1 MQIKRARERI
11 VMSLWIIFLLF
22 APTSATTQSNSM
34 KVSLNL
40 KSASVKEFFD
50 AVKAQTGLNFIYNT
64 EQVKSMS
71 RITIQSKGQPITE
84 VLDKVLANTG
94 YTYEIEGNI
103 VTIVYKQS
111 KEKKKIITGVV
122 VDEGGEPLPG
132 VTVLIMGKERN
143 IGTMTDA
150 EGAFSL
156 GLPDKN
162 VIVRISFVGMQPIE
176 IHTAKLNLDKTHTFR
191 LKPDSKQLD
200 EVVVTGYAKISKNSF
215 TGTSV
220 TVSAD
225 QLMSVSKTNV
235 LGALQVF
242 DPSFRIAENNLAGS
256 NPNNVPELYIR
267 GRSGIGTTELDAES
281 LSKSALKDNPNL
293 PTFIMDG
300 FEISVQK
307 LYDMDPSRI
316 ESITIL
322 KDAAAT
328 AMYGSRAANGVV
340 VITTVTPKAGNI
352 NVDYNFTG
360 TLEVPDLTDYNLM
373 NACEKLQTE
382 VAAGLFQADPDEDNY
397 VENQNSLTK
406 LYNAKLNNVVRGVD
420 TYWLSKPLRTVFNQK
435 HSIYLD
441 GGTENLRW
449 GADLSY
455 NSGEGVMKG
464 SYRDRMSGGLSLSY
478 RLGSFQVR
486 NYFSYTYTN
495 SEESP
500 YGSFSSYTSKQ
511 PYDEYL
517 DENGKYLKDT
527 YPWNGGSTGYENPL
541 YEATLNSYDRS
552 KSWELINN
560 TELLWNITP
569 YLLLKGQFSVTKSN
583 SDSRTFVDP
592 RSRSDRNSS
601 TKLSSTNVVSGW
613 LDIATANS
621 LTWDA
626 TATLSYNRNI
636 KKNSLNFLVG
646 INATSSTGDSMG
658 LTYKG
663 FPSGEL
669 SSPGFANELSGLPS
683 NSDSKSRLFGAL
695 GTFNY
700 SYDNIYLADAS
711 VRFDGSSEFGAN
723 QRFAPFFSGGLG
735 LNLHNYEYMKQFEW
749 MNRFKIRGTYGMTGK
764 VNFSPYDAQTIY
776 SIVTDNWFKTG
787 LGANLMALGN
797 RGLGWEKTHNLDF
810 GIDLD
815 LFNGLIQMDFSYYH
829 KKTVD
834 LVNSVTLPSST
845 GFTSYKDNIGEVLNK
860 GFEVQMR
867 STLLNNKDWL
877 VAVFANLAHNENTIT
892 KISDSMKE
900 YNRRVMDK
908 YADYNSAFNRGKEE
922 YADTYLQYVEGGS
935 LTSIFAVRSLGINPS
950 NGREVFMRPDGTIT
964 YDWSAADQVVVGNQE
979 PKIQGTFGFNLR
991 WKQFTLFSTFLYECG
1006 GQRYNSTLV
1015 DKVENARISSN
1026 NVDRRVLT
1034 GRWQKPG
1041 DVVPYGRFTKGI
1053 VSVTRPTSRFVQD
1066 YNMLS
1071 FNSLTLGYEFDHTAW
1086 MKKAHIGMLRVELS
1100 GNDLFHLS
1108 TVRVE
1113 RGLDYPYARSFSAS
1127 LKASF

>member
-1 MQIKRARERI
+1 M
-11 VMSLWIIFLLF
+11 LCLF
-22 APTSATTQSNSM
+22 ALSMVLSAWALPPDEKKVTLDLKDVPMETFLNTVKQKAGINMLYNSQM
-34 KVSLNL
+34 FKGVEP
-40 KSASVKEFFD
+40 VT
-50 AVKAQTGLNFIYNT
+50 VKATNEPWKELLDR
-64 EQVKSMS
+64 VLSP
-71 RITIQSKGQPITE
+71 KGF
-84 VLDKVLANTG
+84 
-94 YTYEIEGNI
+94 TYATKDGI
-103 VTIVYKQS
+103 VVI
-111 KEKKKIITGVV
+111 KKKDQKTRTLEGKV
-122 VDEGGEPLPG
+122 VDEQGGELPG
-132 VTVLIMGKERN
+132 VTVLILGKERN

-150 EGAFSL
+150 DGAFSL
-156 GLPDKN
+156 GLPEGD
-162 VIVRISFVGMQPIE
+162 VTIRLSFVGMQTLE
-176 IHTAKLNLDKTHTFR
+176 IHTGKLNLDKVHTFK
-191 LKPDSKQLD
+191 LKPDSKQLE

-281 LSKSALKDNPNL
+281 LSKTSLKNNPNL

-300 FEISVQK
+300 FEIKVEK

-340 VITTVTPKAGNI
+340 IITTVTPKAGKI

-360 TLEVPDLTDYNLM
+360 TLEFPDLTDYNLM
-373 NACEKLQTE
+373 NAREKLATE
-382 VAAGLFQADPDEDNY
+382 VAAGLFQADPESDDIAS
-397 VENQNSLTK
+397 VQSSLDK
-406 LYNAKLNNVVRGVD
+406 IYNAKLNNVARGVD

-435 HSIYLD
+435 HSLYLD

-455 NSGEGVMKG
+455 TSGEGVMKG
-464 SYRDRMSGGLSLSY
+464 SFRDRMSGGLSLSY

-486 NYFSYTYTN
+486 NYFSYAYTN

-517 DENGKYLKDT
+517 DENGQYLKDT
-527 YPWNGGSTGYENPL
+527 YPWTGSSSGYENPL
-541 YEATLNSYDRS
+541 YEATLKSYDRS

-560 TELLWNITP
+560 TELLWNINP

-583 SDSRTFVDP
+583 SDSRTFIDP
-592 RSRSDRNSS
+592 RSRSKRNSDN
-601 TKLSSTNVVSGW
+601 KLSNTNVISGW

-646 INATSSTGDSMG
+646 INATSSTGDGMG

-711 VRFDGSSEFGAN
+711 VRFDGSSKFGSD

-764 VNFSPYDAQTIY
+764 VNFSPYDSQTIY

-797 RGLGWEKTHNLDF
+797 RGLGWEKTHNMDL
-810 GIDLD
+810 GVDLD
-815 LFNGLIQMDFSYYH
+815 LFNGLIQMDFSYYR

-845 GFTSYKDNIGEVLNK
+845 GFTSYKDNIGEVVNK
-860 GFEVQMR
+860 GFEVQLR
-867 STLLNNKDWL
+867 STLLNTKEWY
-877 VAVFANLAHNENTIT
+877 VAVFANLGHNENEIT

-900 YNRRVMDK
+900 YNRRVMEK
-908 YADYNSAFNRGKEE
+908 YANYETGFNRGDAA
-922 YADTYLQYVEGGS
+922 YANTYLQYVEGGS
-935 LTSIFAVRSLGINPS
+935 LTSIFAVKSLGINPA
-950 NGREVFMRPDGTIT
+950 NGREVFVRPDGTIT
-964 YDWSAADQVVVGNQE
+964 YDWNAADQVVVGNE
-979 PKIQGTFGFNLR
+979 ESKIQGTFGFNIR
-991 WKQFTLFSTFLYECG
+991 WKQFSLFSTFLYECG

-1015 DKVENARISSN
+1015 DKVENARIADK

-1041 DVVPYGRFTKGI
+1041 DLAPYGRFTKGI

-1071 FNSLTLGYEFDHTAW
+1071 FNSLTLGYDFDMAW
-1086 MKKAHIGMLRVELS
+1086 MKKAHIGMLRAELS

-1108 TVRVE
+1108 TIRIE

-1127 LKASF
+1127 LKVSF